1 MKKIVDDVRLIFKCC
16 SLYYQDGL
24 GQKEICEVLGISR
37 PTVSRM
43 LTIGKE
49 RGIVRIEIQNPDNI
63 AYGRM
68 ERELEKKYHLQEA
81 IIVPSSPISDGQYP
95 VSSEIGSATLEYLS
109 RVLLDGY
116 LVGITMGLAIQ
127 NVVRSDYFIR
137 SPIKAT
143 FVPLVGGVA
152 ESRLDIHSNYLAQEF
167 ADRFVGDCVQFFAP
181 AVFSRREVLEG
192 FMEEKTIRN
201 VIRLYSRLDL
211 VLMGIGIPSTEHSTI
226 LQTGYVDRAILEEF
240 TSRGAVGDIALRYF
254 DESGDTTPF
263 QDFNERVAGIPLDTL
278 KKIPR
283 RVGVAG
289 GRAKKDAVLGAIR
302 GGFINVLI
310 TDIDCAEN
318 LI

>member
-1 MKKIVDDVRLIFKCC
+1 M
-16 SLYYQDGL
+16 
-24 GQKEICEVLGISR
+24 
-37 PTVSRM
+37 
-43 LTIGKE
+43 
-49 RGIVRIEIQNPDNI
+49 
-63 AYGRM
+63 
-68 ERELEKKYHLQEA
+68 
-81 IIVPSSPISDGQYP
+81 
-95 VSSEIGSATLEYLS
+95 
-109 RVLLDGY
+109 
-116 LVGITMGLAIQ
+116 
-127 NVVRSDYFIR
+127 
-137 SPIKAT
+137 
-143 FVPLVGGVA
+143 
-152 ESRLDIHSNYLAQEF
+152 
-167 ADRFVGDCVQFFAP
+167 QFFAP

-192 FMEEKTIRN
+192 FLEEKTIRN

-226 LQTGYVDRAILEEF
+226 LQTWYVDRAILEEF

-254 DESGDTTPF
+254 DASGDTTPF

>member
-1 MKKIVDDVRLIFKCC
+1 MKKIIDDVRLIFKCC

-24 GQKEICEVLGISR
+24 GQKEICDVLGISR

-43 LTIGKE
+43 LSIGKE

-63 AYGRM
+63 AYGQM
-68 ERELEKKYHLQEA
+68 ERALEKKYDLQEV
-81 IIVPSSPISDGQYP
+81 IIVPSSPVSDGRFP
-95 VSSEIGSATLEYLS
+95 ISSEIGSATIEYLS
-109 RVLLDGY
+109 RILADGD
-116 LVGITMGLAIQ
+116 LVGITMGITIQ

-167 ADRFVGDCVQFFAP
+167 ADRFAGDCVQFFSP

-192 FMEEKTIRN
+192 FLEERTIRN
-201 VIRLYSRLDL
+201 VFRMYARLDL
-211 VLMGIGIPSTEHSTI
+211 VLMGIGIPSTEASTI
-226 LQTGYVDRAILEEF
+226 LQSGYVDRAVLDAF
-240 TSRGAVGDIALRYF
+240 AARGAVGDIALRYF
-254 DESGDTTPF
+254 DASGDPTPF
-263 QDFNERVAGIPLDTL
+263 REFNERVAGIPLDTL

-289 GRAKKDAVLGAIR
+289 GRRKKDAVLGAVR
-302 GGFINVLI
+302 GRFINVLI

-318 LI
+318 LL